1 MSAPAS
7 TASDQKTG
15 STACPVARR
24 VEAGLARSSPA
35 RWRRLDNQVLELHD
49 TIQYSE
55 KLETLLVVRVDDNGT
70 PLSIDFN
77 IINTGVINLVSV
89 QQLC

>member
-24 VEAGLARSSPA
+24 VESGQARSSPA
-35 RWRRLDNQVLELHD
+35 RWRRLDNQILELHD
-49 TIQYSE
+49 TIQYPE
-55 KLETLLVVRVDDNGT
+55 KREALLVVRVDDNGT
-70 PLSIDFN
+70 PLSIDLN
-77 IINTGVINLVSV
+77 VIDAGVINLVGV